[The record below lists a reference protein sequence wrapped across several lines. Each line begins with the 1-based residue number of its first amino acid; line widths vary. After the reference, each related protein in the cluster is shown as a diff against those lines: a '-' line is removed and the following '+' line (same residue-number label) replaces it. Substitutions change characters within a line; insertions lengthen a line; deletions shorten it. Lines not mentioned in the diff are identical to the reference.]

1 MLVWRLLLS
10 KDYPLPYIKA
20 ETLRELQVL
29 LQLTGLSRWVGNYLA
44 ENCSY
49 KHSTKTRIF
58 KGKELHDYVEM
69 VMRDADFLR
78 AILETSVLYVDM
90 IEQSTLS
97 NKQEKKSK
105 AKPLKFSFCK
115 CKDCENLKWIAHSN
129 KRKRLVLVSK
139 KAFEKELNNRAN
151 RGMGFFIIIYA
162 MMRAYLQILHP
173 YSKEKTIER
182 KANRYFKKAMQVVA
196 KDGLQV
202 IMNKVSV

>member
-1 MLVWRLLLS
+1 M
-10 KDYPLPYIKA
+10 KD
-20 ETLRELQVL
+20 V
-29 LQLTGLSRWVGNYLA
+29 N
-44 ENCSY
+44 
-49 KHSTKTRIF
+49 
-58 KGKELHDYVEM
+58 
-69 VMRDADFLR
+69 FLR

-97 NKQEKKSK
+97 NKQEEKSQ
-105 AKPLKFSFCK
+105 AKPIKFSFCK

-129 KRKRLVLVSK
+129 KRKRLILVSK
-139 KAFEKELNNRAN
+139 KAFEKEMNNRAN
-151 RGMGFFIIIYA
+151 MGMGFFILIYA

-182 KANRYFKKAMQVVA
+182 KTNRYFKKAMQVVA